1 MADDAQVAV
10 QVKQALALLY
20 ATGNK
25 EADTWLQ
32 GFITQGY
39 GRCLGP
45 CALILDDAASQPHEA
60 LFAATAT
67 HQTLRKMQL
76 REVATQRSHV
86 VMSAE
91 GAVALRRRLALRC
104 STAPPGPLQTRYAL
118 TLAAALLKSDQRDL
132 VAIVA
137 STLAGAPLAETLR
150 ALPEELE
157 GLSMHPNLREQR
169 RSELD
174 AGAPVALDAILA
186 QAQPCGAQGAFAAAS
201 VYVKRLRR
209 WRDVPSAVS
218 LIASA
223 REAMLHADGDVL
235 ESASSLLSA
244 AIDVCEADPSLADE
258 LLPLTRASKAGAAT
272 SARRPSPRRPRKRT

>member
-1 MADDAQVAV
+1 MADDAQTAA

-91 GAVALRRRLALRC
+91 GAVASKKRAKKADGEL
-104 STAPPGPLQTRYAL
+104 GG
-118 TLAAALLKSDQRDL
+118 
-132 VAIVA
+132 
-137 STLAGAPLAETLR
+137 GAPR
-150 ALPEELE
+150 K
-157 GLSMHPNLREQR
+157 
-169 RSELD
+169 
-174 AGAPVALDAILA
+174 VA
-186 QAQPCGAQGAFAAAS
+186 
-201 VYVKRLRR
+201 
-209 WRDVPSAVS
+209 
-218 LIASA
+218 
-223 REAMLHADGDVL
+223 
-235 ESASSLLSA
+235 
-244 AIDVCEADPSLADE
+244 
-258 LLPLTRASKAGAAT
+258 KAGGAK
-272 SARRPSPRRPRKRT
+272 PQQKGRKGA

>member
-137 STLAGAPLAETLR
+137 STLAGAPLPR
-150 ALPEELE
+150 PFELYPK
-157 GLSMHPNLREQR
+157 S
-169 RSELD
+169 
-174 AGAPVALDAILA
+174 
-186 QAQPCGAQGAFAAAS
+186 
-201 VYVKRLRR
+201 
-209 WRDVPSAVS
+209 W
-218 LIASA
+218 
-223 REAMLHADGDVL
+223 
-235 ESASSLLSA
+235 
-244 AIDVCEADPSLADE
+244 
-258 LLPLTRASKAGAAT
+258 RASRCT
-272 SARRPSPRRPRKRT
+272 LI

>member
-1 MADDAQVAV
+1 MVMSELPTPGISVIPQKHVAERRAFWNDV
-10 QVKQALALLY
+10 SS
-20 ATGNK
+20 
-25 EADTWLQ
+25 
-32 GFITQGY
+32 FF
-39 GRCLGP
+39 GRWV
-45 CALILDDAASQPHEA
+45 
-60 LFAATAT
+60 
-67 HQTLRKMQL
+67 MN
-76 REVATQRSHV
+76 V

-174 AGAPVALDAILA
+174 TGAPVALDAILA
-186 QAQPCGAQGAFAAAS
+186 
-201 VYVKRLRR
+201 RR
-209 WRDVPSAVS
+209 RA
-218 LIASA
+218 
-223 REAMLHADGDVL
+223 
-235 ESASSLLSA
+235 LSPRGSRA
-244 AIDVCEADPSLADE
+244 PLCVAADE
-258 LLPLTRASKAGAAT
+258 THDAVCWDKGAPVWWSCARAAQVERSALALAARAVCSGVRGRATR
-272 SARRPSPRRPRKRT
+272 